1 MGEDWAGVWQL
12 DILLTDD
19 LQDGFPG
26 ESLDALGLGGCRSWQ
41 VAVAGVGSGSFRRR
55 GGAARLGCAL
65 ASVGSVEV
73 AGGSAGFAFFDV
85 LFFA

>member
-26 ESLDALGLGGCRSWQ
+26 ESLDALGLGGWRSWG
-41 VAVAGVGSGSFRRR
+41 VAVAGVECG
-55 GGAARLGCAL
+55 
-65 ASVGSVEV
+65 
-73 AGGSAGFAFFDV
+73 
-85 LFFA
+85 